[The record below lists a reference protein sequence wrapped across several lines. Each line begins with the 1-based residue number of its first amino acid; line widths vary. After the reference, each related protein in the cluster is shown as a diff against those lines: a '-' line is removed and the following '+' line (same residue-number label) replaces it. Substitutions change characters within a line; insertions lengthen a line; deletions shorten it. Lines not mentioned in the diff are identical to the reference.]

1 MSSYRFR
8 ILCYQH
14 HNTVLS
20 KRENHYLVIPLL
32 TRQIKGENNKVSKTR
47 DLAVEE
53 RRSSMFPA
61 RKMQGY
67 PQTPYLHLQVGT

>member
-8 ILCYQH
+8 TLCYQH
-14 HNTVLS
+14 HKTVLNE
-20 KRENHYLVIPLL
+20 RENHCLVIPLL
-32 TRQIKGENNKVSKTR
+32 RRQIKGENNKVSHTR

-53 RRSSMFPA
+53 SRSSMFPT

-67 PQTPYLHLQVGT
+67 PRTLYFCLQVGT